1 MLKIIYWFCFSSL
14 LDKSI
19 NIQYEFG
26 CDTGGTN
33 DTDFPA
39 AIELAKRADVVI
51 YIGGFDQSIEREGVD
66 RTNITLP
73 DIQLSLLQQLEKVVR
88 SPLHVIIMSGSSVDL
103 SYIRDSPQFASLI
116 WSGYPG
122 EFGGSAIASVV
133 FGQYNPAA
141 RLPITFYPASYVN
154 EVSMLD
160 MRMRPSKVSPG
171 RTYKFYTGQPVYE
184 FGYGLSYTTF
194 SYTWYNDSTI
204 VSYSIDSLMTNKK
217 YDTENILVESFRVNV
232 TNTGTMAG
240 DDVVLAYIIPP
251 QVLHNGETP
260 PIKQLFGFERIN
272 LNIGET
278 KQVFFPLNI
287 KSILTIA
294 HDGSKWFH
302 PGQYSILIDNQR
314 MFTIEL
320 HGDSTLWQRF
330 K

>member
-1 MLKIIYWFCFSSL
+1 
-14 LDKSI
+14 
-19 NIQYEFG
+19 
-26 CDTGGTN
+26 
-33 DTDFPA
+33 
-39 AIELAKRADVVI
+39 
-51 YIGGFDQSIEREGVD
+51 
-66 RTNITLP
+66 
-73 DIQLSLLQQLEKVVR
+73 
-88 SPLHVIIMSGSSVDL
+88 MSGSSVDL
-103 SYIRDSPQFASLI
+103 SYIRDSPQFGSLI
-116 WSGYPG
+116 WTGYPG

-160 MRMRPSKVSPG
+160 MRMRPSNVSPG
-171 RTYKFYTGQPVYE
+171 RSYKFYTGQPVYE

-204 VSYSIDSLMTNKK
+204 VPYSIDSLMINKK
-217 YDTENILVESFRVNV
+217 YDTEDILVESFRVNV
-232 TNTGTMAG
+232 TNTGTVAG

-251 QVLHNGETP
+251 QVLHNGETS

-294 HDGSKWFH
+294 QDGSKWFH
-302 PGQYSILIDNQR
+302 PGQYSILIGNQR